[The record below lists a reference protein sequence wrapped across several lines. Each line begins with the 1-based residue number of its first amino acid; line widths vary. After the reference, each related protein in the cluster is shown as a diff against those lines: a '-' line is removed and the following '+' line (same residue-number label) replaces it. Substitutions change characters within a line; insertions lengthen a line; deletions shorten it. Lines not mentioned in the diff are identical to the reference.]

1 MKPEYLKLFDFLMEI
16 MLQECGDGDA
26 WVYCKYTDVD
36 DMAAAFEKYLAE
48 NIRPHNLSRY
58 PSRKEGEYLFSDGCN
73 ENVVFT
79 KHLDDPCPT
88 WVSVKVV
95 L

>member
-1 MKPEYLKLFDFLMEI
+1 MKPEYLKLFQFLMCI
-16 MLQECGDGDA
+16 MSGECGDGDG

-36 DMAAAFEKYLAE
+36 DMADAFEKYLKE
-48 NIRPHNLSRY
+48 NEGAYNLSRY
-58 PSRKEGEYLFSDGCN
+58 PSRKEGEHLFTDGHN

-79 KHLDDPCPT
+79 KHLDDPCPVWT
-88 WVSVKVV
+88 SVKVV

>member
-1 MKPEYLKLFDFLMEI
+1 MKPEYLKLFQFLMEV
-16 MLQECGDGDA
+16 MLQECGDGDG

-36 DMAAAFEKYLAE
+36 DMANAFEKYLAE
-48 NIRPHNLSRY
+48 NAGHSLRRY
-58 PSRKEGEYLFSDGCN
+58 PSDKEGEHAFSDGCN